1 MRLRNATDSW
11 TVILRSR
18 GHRWKY
24 GGSMPNEINFV
35 MGKIVGDCA
44 KIELHRK
51 FSLLSV
57 SCSQQCRDGTL
68 RCVGAFLY

>member
-1 MRLRNATDSW
+1 
-11 TVILRSR
+11 
-18 GHRWKY
+18 
-24 GGSMPNEINFV
+24 MPNEINFV